1 MSDLEPLILTS
12 MAKNS
17 LFWGKASGKLGE
29 MVLYRAG
36 GEQRARTYIKN
47 VKNPKSLAQMEQR
60 IKLASLNG
68 FFKALKPILRFSFPQ
83 RPVNQ
88 SGFNAFMAASLPG
101 ATTAL
106 AAEFANE
113 GLSVPLNYAISRG
126 DILLPAGAFAPVVY
140 ADGATDSLVGGL
152 QLFPT
157 GTGIQNEVS
166 AITPGSKSAFVSA
179 MQATLE
185 RYPELSNQLPLKFNF
200 VVVSSTYKDEGFETE
215 YLVYKFDRTGG
226 TLDVEMPS
234 QIAFRSGVMPIWL
247 GTTGIGTAIIVGGI
261 QEAEDNGASFAGAFF
276 SYTGDDGKLHV
287 SNGTMKVAHDG
298 DDYVKQFQ
306 KGGVSYDSYLDGL
319 GYTAGD
325 ILSTR

>member
-1 MSDLEPLILTS
+1 

-29 MVLYRAG
+29 MVLYRTG

-47 VKNPKSLAQMEQR
+47 VRNPKSLAQMEQR

-68 FFKALKPILRFSFPQ
+68 FFKALKSVLRFSFPL

-106 AAEFANE
+106 AAEYANE

-126 DILLPAGAFAPVVY
+126 DILLPAGAFATPVY
-140 ADGATDSLVGGL
+140 AEGATDPLVGGL

-157 GTGIQNEVS
+157 GTGAQNEVN
-166 AITPGSKSAFVSA
+166 AINPGSKSAFLSA
-179 MQATLE
+179 MQDNLS
-185 RYPELSNQLPLKFNF
+185 RYPELSAQLPLKFNF
-200 VVVSSTYKDEGFETE
+200 VVVSSSYKDEGFETE
-215 YLVYKFDRTGG
+215 YLVYKFDRTSG

-234 QIAFRSGVMPIWL
+234 QIGFRSGVLPIWI
-247 GTTGIGTAIIVGGI
+247 GTTGIGEAIILGGI
-261 QEAEDNGASFAGAFF
+261 QESEDNGASFVGAFF

-298 DDYVKQFQ
+298 DDYVEQFQ
-306 KGGVSYDSYLDGL
+306 KGGVSYDSYLEGL

-325 ILSTR
+325 MLGTR

>member
-1 MSDLEPLILTS
+1 

-29 MVLYRAG
+29 VVMYRAG
-36 GEQRARTYIKN
+36 GEQRSRMYVKN

-60 IKLASLNG
+60 MKMASLVG
-68 FFKALKPILRFSFPQ
+68 FFKALKPILRYSFPQ
-83 RPVNQ
+83 KAINQ
-88 SGFNAFMAASLPG
+88 SGFNAFVAASLPA

-106 AAEFANE
+106 ATEYANE

-126 DILLPAGAFAPVVY
+126 DILLPAGAFAAPVY
-140 ADGATDSLVGGL
+140 AEGATDPLVGGL

-157 GTGIQNEVS
+157 GTGAQNMVS
-166 AITPGSKSAFVSA
+166 AINPGSKTAFVAA
-179 MQATLE
+179 MQDNLN
-185 RYPELSNQLPLKFNF
+185 RYPELSAQLPLKFNF
-200 VVVSSTYKDEGFETE
+200 VVVSSSYKDEGFETE
-215 YLVYKFDRTGG
+215 YLVYKFDRTSG

-234 QIAFRSGVMPIWL
+234 QIGFRSGILPIWI
-247 GTTGIGTAIIVGGI
+247 GTTGIGEAIILGGI
-261 QEAEDNGASFAGAFF
+261 QEAEDNGASFVGAFF

-298 DDYVKQFQ
+298 DDYVEQFQ
-306 KGGVSYDSYLDGL
+306 KGGVSYDSYLEGL

-325 ILSTR
+325 ILGTR